1 MKKALIL
8 GVFILAATS
17 IFAQVELKYGAQRTA
32 KRTDAAMQ
40 EWRDHRFGQF
50 VTFGLFSELGGHWKG
65 KYYAYAAEWIQSNA
79 GISQED
85 YDKVRTNFNPEK
97 FNAKEWAATAKQMGA
112 KYALITT
119 KFHDGFCI
127 WPSKYTDFDIE
138 NTPYKKDLLK
148 EFVDAY
154 NEVGIE
160 VVFYYS
166 VLDWHHPDW
175 RNDIKSEADSIA
187 FKRYW
192 DWMSNQVVE
201 LMERYPSVIGFWYD
215 GTWDKSI
222 VKNGK
227 YTYDL
232 MKKMQE
238 VNPDII
244 SGSRLRCDEK
254 GKRHND
260 SNGVL
265 MGDYEQGWERRL
277 PGKAMAN
284 DWECVMTV
292 PENQWGYHSDWR
304 GHVKTPNE
312 VLEMLVG
319 SASWGGNFMINF
331 GPRGDGSIRS
341 EELNIAK
348 EVGEWME
355 KNGEAVYACDN
366 AGLPEPKWGYYTM
379 NKQTGKTFMVVF
391 NQPQTDALHLKVNKG
406 VRLKSAQMLG
416 SNKELKIEEVARQE
430 YFVFA
435 KAPNTDKPY
444 VIEIELVQG
453 EGDTEKSYV
462 APKM

>member
-1 MKKALIL
+1 
-8 GVFILAATS
+8 
-17 IFAQVELKYGAQRTA
+17 
-32 KRTDAAMQ
+32 
-40 EWRDHRFGQF
+40 
-50 VTFGLFSELGGHWKG
+50 
-65 KYYAYAAEWIQSNA
+65 
-79 GISQED
+79 
-85 YDKVRTNFNPEK
+85 
-97 FNAKEWAATAKQMGA
+97 MGA